1 MWRREPG
8 SGKWMCRPEVF
19 PLTHV
24 RRPRL
29 GVMGGAFDSIHHG
42 RRRHPRPLT
51 GSTWTM
57 WCSFQ
62 SDTPWQ
68 KRHITGADALRQILT
83 WRATSCS
90 TWLISWGCRV
100 RVSHSRFRLRSPVGQ
115 QGNVAKGAGHGDL
128 AHYFRERPWKDVP
141 AVLLDI
147 DQIPEQE
154 SIKVS

>member
-1 MWRREPG
+1 MAERTGIREVDVPARG
-8 SGKWMCRPEVF
+8 VPAHPRPPAAV
-19 PLTHV
+19 
-24 RRPRL
+24 
-29 GVMGGAFDSIHHG
+29 GCHG
-42 RRRHPRPLT
+42 RRFRLDSPRSPAASEAADRFHLDDVVFIPI
-51 GSTWTM
+51 GYPVAE
-57 WCSFQ
+57 
-62 SDTPWQ
+62 TPHH
-68 KRHITGADALRQILT
+68 RCG
-83 WRATSCS
+83 RATPDPY
-90 TWLISWGCRV
+90 LAGDQLFDLGGCRV